1 MKINIRFNGNKS
13 HQYILDCVKAAIDS
27 GILPE
32 IREVT
37 VKKYIAANDIS
48 CKEGATEI
56 LVVPRT
62 PSDRPPHL
70 LETQPFYCWV
80 WDSAIT
86 NTDDVF
92 DNLTVK
98 PLMPKI

>member
-1 MKINIRFNGNKS
+1 MNTNIKFNGNKA
-13 HQYILDCVKAAIDS
+13 HEYILNTVAAAIKQ
-27 GILPE
+27 GILPDV
-32 IREVT
+32 RQVT
-37 VKKYIAANDIS
+37 VKKYITANDIG

-62 PSDRPPHL
+62 PSDRPPQL
-70 LETQPFYCWV
+70 LESQPFYCWV